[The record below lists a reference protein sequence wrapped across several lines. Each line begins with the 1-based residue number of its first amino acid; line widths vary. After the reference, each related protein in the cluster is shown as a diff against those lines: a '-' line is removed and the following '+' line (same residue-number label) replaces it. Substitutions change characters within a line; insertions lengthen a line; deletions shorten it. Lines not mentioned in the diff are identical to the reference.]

1 MSKYAILHIPT
12 GKYITRTY
20 DMEENSWDLI
30 PMECFT
36 DNPEHC
42 SLFTIWLYYF
52 TLNLKIYDNF
62 YSNIEDADYITI
74 NRNELTIIRISK

>member
-36 DNPEHC
+36 DKPEGH
-42 SLFTIWLYYF
+42 SLFKVYLYYF
-52 TLNLKIYDNF
+52 ILNLKIYDTM
-62 YSNIEDADYITI
+62 YSNIEDNYIKI